1 MRKFIT
7 LIAMIVLAAGL
18 HAQKDVTKFLGIP
31 VDGTKSAM
39 IQKLKAKGFTYH
51 QKDDLLEGE
60 FNGEKVNIAIVTQGN
75 KVWRIAVADK
85 SRRDEAQIRIR
96 FNNLLSQFENNPKY
110 IYSLESNKM
119 LEDDEN
125 INYGITVKKK
135 QYEAVF
141 FQCGDS
147 IFLANYIK
155 ERCAREI
162 KKMHDYYNQFTEEE
176 WENPTQEM
184 SDTYSK
190 LSQEYM
196 EKVSINII
204 VESHNKQVWFT
215 INEFQGEYYISM
227 YYDNLYNEA
236 NGDDL

>member
-39 IQKLKAKGFTYH
+39 IQKLKAKGFTYN
-51 QKDDLLEGE
+51 QKEDVLEGE

-75 KVWRIAVADK
+75 KVWRIVVADK
-85 SRRDEAQIRIR
+85 SRRGETQIRIR

-110 IYSLESNKM
+110 IPFGTNAM

-125 INYGITVKKK
+125 ISYGITVEKK
-135 QYEAVF
+135 QYQAVF

-155 ERCAREI
+155 EICAREI

-204 VESHNKQVWFT
+204 VESYNKWVWFM
-215 INEFQGEYYISM
+215 ISEFQGEYYISM

-236 NGDDL
+236 NGEDL

>member
-18 HAQKDVTKFLGIP
+18 HAQNEVTKFLGIP
-31 VDGTKSAM
+31 VDGTKSEM
-39 IQKLKAKGFTYH
+39 IQKLKAKGFTYN
-51 QKDDLLEGE
+51 QKEDLLEGE
-60 FNGEKVNIAIVTQGN
+60 FNGEKVFIAVQTNNN
-75 KVWRIAVADK
+75 KVWRIAVLDK
-85 SRRDEAQIRIR
+85 RFRDETKIRIR
-96 FNNLLSQFENNPKY
+96 FNNLLSQFENNSKY
-110 IYSLESNKM
+110 ASYESNAM

-125 INYGITVKKK
+125 ISYGITVEKK
-135 QYEAVF
+135 QYQAVF

-204 VESHNKQVWFT
+204 VESHNKQVWFK
-215 INEFQGEYYISM
+215 INEFQEEYYISM

-236 NGDDL
+236 NGEDL

>member
-18 HAQKDVTKFLGIP
+18 HAQNEVTKFLGIP
-31 VDGTKSAM
+31 VDGTKSEM
-39 IQKLKAKGFTYH
+39 IQKLKAKGFTYN
-51 QKDDLLEGE
+51 QKEDLLEGE
-60 FNGEKVNIAIVTQGN
+60 FNGEKVNIHIVTQGN
-75 KVWRIAVADK
+75 KVYRVMVSDK
-85 SRRDEAQIRIR
+85 KTRDEAQIRIR
-96 FNNLLSQFENNPKY
+96 FNNLLSQFENNSKY
-110 IYSLESNKM
+110 ASYESNAM
-119 LEDDEN
+119 LEDDED
-125 INYGITVKKK
+125 ISYGITVKKK
-135 QYEAVF
+135 QYQAAF

-190 LSQEYM
+190 LSQEYI
-196 EKVSINII
+196 EKATNDII
-204 VESHNKQVWFT
+204 VQRANKQVWFK

-236 NGDDL
+236 NGEDL

>member
-7 LIAMIVLAAGL
+7 LIAMIMLAAGL

-39 IQKLKAKGFTYH
+39 IQKLKAKGFTYN
-51 QKDDLLEGE
+51 QKHGIMEGE
-60 FNGEKVNIAIVTQGN
+60 FNGEKVNIFIVTQGN
-75 KVWRIAVADK
+75 KVYRVMVSDK
-85 SRRDEAQIRIR
+85 KTRDEAQIRIR
-96 FNNLLSQFENNPKY
+96 FNNLLSQFENNSKY
-110 IYSLESNKM
+110 ASYESNAM
-119 LEDDEN
+119 LEDDED
-125 INYGITVKKK
+125 ISYGITVKKK
-135 QYEAVF
+135 QYQASF

-155 ERCAREI
+155 EKYAREI

-190 LSQEYM
+190 LSQEYI
-196 EKVSINII
+196 EKATNDII
-204 VESHNKQVWFT
+204 VQRANKQVWFK

-236 NGDDL
+236 NGEDL

>member
-39 IQKLKAKGFTYH
+39 IQKLKAKGFTYN
-51 QKDDLLEGE
+51 QKEDVLEGE
-60 FNGEKVNIAIVTQGN
+60 FNGEKVNIAIATNNN
-75 KVWRIAVADK
+75 KVWRIMVVDQTN
-85 SRRDEAQIRIR
+85 RNETQIRIR
-96 FNNLLSQFENNPKY
+96 FNNLLSQFENNSKY
-110 IYSLESNKM
+110 ASYQSNAM
-119 LEDDEN
+119 IEENED
-125 INYGITVKKK
+125 IGYGITVKKK
-135 QYEAVF
+135 QYQAGF

-155 ERCAREI
+155 EKYAREI

-196 EKVSINII
+196 EKVTNDII
-204 VESHNKQVWFT
+204 VQHANKQVWFM
-215 INEFQGEYYISM
+215 ISEFQGEYYISM
-227 YYDNLYNEA
+227 YYDNIYNGA

>member
-31 VDGTKSAM
+31 VDGTKSEM
-39 IQKLKAKGFTYH
+39 IQKLKAKDFTYN
-51 QKDDLLEGE
+51 QKRDCLEGE
-60 FNGEKVNIAIVTQGN
+60 FNGEKVDIAIVTQGN
-75 KVWRIAVADK
+75 KVWRIMVADK
-85 SRRDEAQIRIR
+85 SRRGEAQIRIR
-96 FNNLLSQFENNPKY
+96 FNNLISQFENNPKY
-110 IYSLESNKM
+110 MPYNNNKRI
-119 LEDDEN
+119 EDDEN
-125 INYGITVKKK
+125 ISYGITVKKK
-135 QYEAVF
+135 QYQAAF

-155 ERCAREI
+155 EKYAREI

-190 LSQEYM
+190 LSQEYI
-196 EKVSINII
+196 EKATNDII
-204 VESHNKQVWFT
+204 VQRANKQVWFK

-236 NGDDL
+236 NGEDL

>member
-18 HAQKDVTKFLGIP
+18 HAQNEVTKFLGIP
-31 VDGTKSAM
+31 VDGTKSEM
-39 IQKLKAKGFTYH
+39 IQKLKAKGFTYDP
-51 QKDDLLEGE
+51 KSDFLEGE
-60 FNGEKVNIAIVTQGN
+60 FNGEKVNIFIVTQGN
-75 KVWRIAVADK
+75 KVYRVMVSDK
-85 SRRDEAQIRIR
+85 KTRGEAQIRIR
-96 FNNLLSQFENNPKY
+96 FNNLISQFENNPKY
-110 IYSLESNKM
+110 MPYDNNKRI
-119 LEDDEN
+119 EDDEN
-125 INYGITVKKK
+125 ISYGITVKKK
-135 QYEAVF
+135 QYQAVF

-155 ERCAREI
+155 EKYAREI

-196 EKVSINII
+196 EKVTNDII
-204 VESHNKQVWFT
+204 VQRTNKQVWFT

-227 YYDNLYNEA
+227 YYDNHYNKA

>member
-1 MRKFIT
+1 MKKFIT

-18 HAQKDVTKFLGIP
+18 HAQNEVTKFLGIP

-39 IQKLKAKGFTYH
+39 IQKLKAKGFTYDP
-51 QKDDLLEGE
+51 KSDFLEGE
-60 FNGEKVNIAIVTQGN
+60 FNGEKVLIRVQTNNN
-75 KVWRIAVADK
+75 KVWRIAVADQT
-85 SRRDEAQIRIR
+85 SRDEAQIRIR
-96 FNNLLSQFENNPKY
+96 FNNLISQFENNPKY
-110 IYSLESNKM
+110 MPYDNNKRI
-119 LEDDEN
+119 EDDEN
-125 INYGITVKKK
+125 ISYGITVKKK
-135 QYEAVF
+135 QYQAVF

-155 ERCAREI
+155 EKYAREI

-196 EKVSINII
+196 EKVTNDII
-204 VESHNKQVWFT
+204 VQRTNKQVWFT